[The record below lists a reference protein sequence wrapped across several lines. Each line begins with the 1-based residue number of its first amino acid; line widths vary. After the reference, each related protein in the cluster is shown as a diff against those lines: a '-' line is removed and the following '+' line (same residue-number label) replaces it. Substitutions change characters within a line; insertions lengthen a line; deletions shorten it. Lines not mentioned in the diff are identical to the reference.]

1 MLPPLAQSTSTTP
14 ISEPLCPDAHVRG
27 HPRPGMQLVCV
38 YRELDVT
45 IAGRRSPRETH
56 TLGLD
61 CDWRLRKW

>member
-1 MLPPLAQSTSTTP
+1 MNWTARDYELLADAPYAQTPMLEG
-14 ISEPLCPDAHVRG
+14 IPDQG
-27 HPRPGMQLVCV
+27 CSSY